1 MNPSQGDYS
10 LTKVAMPTWPDA
22 GGLED
27 RAAALW
33 QLRECLEPKLQEQGM
48 ENLYRE
54 IELPLCATLYR
65 MEREGVAV
73 DRNTL
78 VSFGQMLTE
87 RIAACEQANLRL
99 RRWGV

>member
-1 MNPSQGDYS
+1 
-10 LTKVAMPTWPDA
+10 
-22 GGLED
+22 
-27 RAAALW
+27 
-33 QLRECLEPKLQEQGM
+33 M

-87 RIAACEQANLRL
+87 RIAACEQAIFGYA
-99 RRWGV
+99 RWGV

>member
-1 MNPSQGDYS
+1 MAYLGRTPE
-10 LTKVAMPTWPDA
+10 
-22 GGLED
+22 GLED

-54 IELPLCATLYR
+54 IELPLVRHPGYR

-78 VSFGQMLTE
+78 
-87 RIAACEQANLRL
+87 
-99 RRWGV
+99 